1 MSKITATQAKDLLV
15 KSWSEFNEDQAPR
28 LGAALAYYT
37 ILSLAPLL
45 ILLIAL
51 AGLVFGKEAATGQLA
66 SQIQGM
72 VGKEGAE
79 AIQQMIAGASKP
91 ASGIV
96 ASIIG
101 FLTLL
106 FGASSVAGEL
116 KTALNIIWD
125 RPADSGDGVVGMVAQ
140 RSKALGV
147 VLGSGFLL
155 LVSLTVS
162 SLVAAAGAF
171 FTGILPMPEFVMHA
185 VLFVVSMF
193 VIAGVFA
200 VLFKY
205 LPDVNVQWHDVF
217 IGALFTSLLFTI
229 GKFAIAMYL
238 GKASFGSTY
247 GAAGSLVIVLV
258 WVYYSAQIFFFGAE
272 FTQVFAEQYGSDPG
286 KKRDKAKKA
295 TPTPVPAAEKNTKPS
310 YAEPVGQQA
319 TGVNSGATATA
330 GTVLG
335 SALVITK
342 LMQMFRRSR

>member
-116 KTALNIIWD
+116 KAALNIIWD
-125 RPADSGDGVVGMVAQ
+125 RPADSGDGVVGMVVQ

-147 VLGSGFLL
+147 VLGGGFLL

-162 SLVAAAGAF
+162 SLVAAAGGSSPAF
-171 FTGILPMPEFVMHA
+171 SQCRSSSCMRCCSSFRCL
-185 VLFVVSMF
+185 
-193 VIAGVFA
+193 
-200 VLFKY
+200 
-205 LPDVNVQWHDVF
+205 
-217 IGALFTSLLFTI
+217 SLR
-229 GKFAIAMYL
+229 ACSRCY
-238 GKASFGSTY
+238 SSTC
-247 GAAGSLVIVLV
+247 L
-258 WVYYSAQIFFFGAE
+258 
-272 FTQVFAEQYGSDPG
+272 T
-286 KKRDKAKKA
+286 
-295 TPTPVPAAEKNTKPS
+295 
-310 YAEPVGQQA
+310 
-319 TGVNSGATATA
+319 
-330 GTVLG
+330 
-335 SALVITK
+335 
-342 LMQMFRRSR
+342 